1 MHQTAPARP
10 SGDWLGGCVNTEKV
24 IKGQPLNNMVWSA
37 QAQLLHIRTDLFKKH
52 GVKVPTTMA
61 ELEDAAKKLM
71 IDEDGDGKPEIYGFL
86 SRGHGR
92 LTTASFV
99 SYLFNFGGSWFRTNA
114 DGTRTANLNS
124 KESVDAFEFYGRM
137 IRNYAPKSALN
148 NKPPQNAALY
158 AAGKVAMLSALNFWH
173 SLANDPKKSRI
184 AGNTTT
190 IMVLAGSAGS
200 FPNLPTTSL
209 AIPLMH
215 SPVIRVAAPL
225 EELNP
230 RLPTTSPALQ
240 LYIAWPPDL
249 QKRIPRRATA
259 PAAATRRVAEVSADE
274 SCNGHSLP
282 W

>member
-190 IMVLAGSAGS
+190 IMVPAGSAGS

-209 AIPLMH
+209 AIPKH
-215 SPVIRVAAPL
+215 VRVRR
-225 EELNP
+225 
-230 RLPTTSPALQ
+230 RLYEPGSTSPGC
-240 LYIAWPPDL
+240 L
-249 QKRIPRRATA
+249 QKLHHAERPGVVNLRLRC
-259 PAAATRRVAEVSADE
+259 PMCRLLGLERPVATRRRLKRV
-274 SCNGHSLP
+274 G
-282 W
+282 